1 MPSNPVKNRSN
12 GDEAKKRILIY
23 SKDPDFCIS
32 LALLFQEEY
41 DVSSTTLLSEARD
54 KIDSRQADLLVADSS
69 NSLQDIYK
77 HLEDIKRHEPSFPV
91 VLLYVY
97 RFENKDLEEN
107 LRRYVN
113 ALFYK
118 PIDIAQLSKSVHSLL
133 VRQ

>member
-12 GDEAKKRILIY
+12 GGEVKKRILIY

-32 LALLFQEEY
+32 LTLLFQEEY

-69 NSLQDIYK
+69 NSLQDIYR